1 MNFKT
6 IKNFLRKK
14 LHLETRQFVKNSS
27 WILGANLAREFLV
40 FLRSIVIARGL
51 GVEFYGIYAIIVA
64 FVMAIQEVLN
74 LNIGTPFTKFGA
86 EFKTEN
92 RIDKLAALLKGC
104 ALTAFVS
111 ALASVV
117 LIALLVSLSYKVF
130 FQKPGLHWFI
140 ILFAISSATAFF
152 DFLSTSLLRLY
163 YKFKLNSIISIIMA
177 VIEFVIIVTA
187 ILIFPKNIAAFIL
200 AVIGARILNSVI
212 CNGMVFWELR
222 HELGPFLKVKMSV
235 LRGHWKEIAKFTV
248 NNSLSR
254 TVWVFINRADVLL
267 LGALFGPIQVAYY
280 NIGKRLANSIGIIVS
295 PLATSIYPQLALL
308 LSQKKIAD
316 LKKLV
321 FQLTKMLMIPAALFM
336 IVMFFIKEPFIT
348 ILYGKEFY
356 QSASPF
362 FFLILNAVLNA
373 VFFWSL
379 YLVVSL
385 GMVAF
390 RLWVYITALVLG
402 AATALLLVRFQATGM
417 AIALLTANCFILFMF
432 NTFAFKK
439 LKELKA

>member
-1 MNFKT
+1 
-6 IKNFLRKK
+6 
-14 LHLETRQFVKNSS
+14 
-27 WILGANLAREFLV
+27 
-40 FLRSIVIARGL
+40 
-51 GVEFYGIYAIIVA
+51 
-64 FVMAIQEVLN
+64 
-74 LNIGTPFTKFGA
+74 
-86 EFKTEN
+86 
-92 RIDKLAALLKGC
+92 
-104 ALTAFVS
+104 
-111 ALASVV
+111 
-117 LIALLVSLSYKVF
+117 
-130 FQKPGLHWFI
+130 
-140 ILFAISSATAFF
+140 
-152 DFLSTSLLRLY
+152 LSTSLLRLY
-163 YKFKLNSIISIIMA
+163 YKFRLNSLISIIMA
-177 VIEFVIIVTA
+177 VIEFLIIVTA
-187 ILIFPKNIAAFIL
+187 ILIFTKNIVAFIL
-200 AVIGARILNSVI
+200 AVVGARILNSAI

-222 HELGPFLKVKMSV
+222 HELGPFLKVKVSI
-235 LRGHWKEIAKFTV
+235 LSGHWKEVAKFTV
-248 NNSLSR
+248 NNSLGR

-267 LGALFGPIQVAYY
+267 LGALFGPVQVAYY

-316 LKKLV
+316 LKKMV
-321 FQLTKMLMIPAALFM
+321 FQLTKILMMPAALFM

-362 FFLILNAVLNA
+362 FFLVLNAVLNA

-417 AIALLTANCFILFMF
+417 AIALLAANCFILIMF
-432 NTFAFKK
+432 NAFAFKK
-439 LKELKA
+439 MKGLTA